1 MVEYAF
7 FFCNHYLQVVVLNS
21 MHKYVP
27 QLVISKYLSKKC
39 ETAIFAKDFQECSF
53 IGAIAYQKNE
63 IIKLK
68 VQHNPFAKAF
78 RDEESE

>member
-1 MVEYAF
+1 M
-7 FFCNHYLQVVVLNS
+7 LNS

-39 ETAIFAKDFQECSF
+39 VTAIFAKDFQGCAF
-53 IGAIAYQKNE
+53 IGVTAYQNNE

-68 VQHNPFAKAF
+68 VQHNPLAKAF

>member
-1 MVEYAF
+1 M
-7 FFCNHYLQVVVLNS
+7 LNS

-27 QLVISKYLSKKC
+27 RLVISKYLSKKC
-39 ETAIFAKDFQECSF
+39 VTAIFSKDFQECVF
-53 IGAIAYQKNE
+53 IGITAYQNNE

-68 VQHNPFAKAF
+68 VQHNLLAKAF